1 MSEVEQRIQDLKISL
16 RSKLEEMP
24 VTLEQQ
30 KKIIRNLMVLGVEG
44 DPGWD
49 AICYTYKYMNNQ
61 LLLCRED
68 HVSAESALFDVE
80 SGNQL
85 KILLAINFFI

>member
-16 RSKLEEMP
+16 RSKLEDMP
-24 VTLEQQ
+24 VTVEQQ

-49 AICYTYKYMNNQ
+49 AIGHTYKYMNNQ
-61 LLLCRED
+61 LWLCRED
-68 HVSAESALFDVE
+68 HVSAETALFDVE
-80 SGNQL
+80 SGNSL
-85 KILLAINFFI
+85 EFLNRISS